1 VCLQEIR
8 LSSTINHHSGQIPSG
23 LGACSKLK
31 VFRANFNSLR
41 TMLPHDIYNEL
52 SGPIS
57 SDIVNLVTLA
67 NLELYGNKLSGKL
80 PKNIGKLFV
89 SLKHLMI
96 YTNSLTGSL
105 TLSLV
110 NCTNLTQLILRDNFL
125 E

>member
-1 VCLQEIR
+1 
-8 LSSTINHHSGQIPSG
+8 
-23 LGACSKLK
+23 
-31 VFRANFNSLR
+31 
-41 TMLPHDIYNEL
+41 
-52 SGPIS
+52 
-57 SDIVNLVTLA
+57 VNLVTLA